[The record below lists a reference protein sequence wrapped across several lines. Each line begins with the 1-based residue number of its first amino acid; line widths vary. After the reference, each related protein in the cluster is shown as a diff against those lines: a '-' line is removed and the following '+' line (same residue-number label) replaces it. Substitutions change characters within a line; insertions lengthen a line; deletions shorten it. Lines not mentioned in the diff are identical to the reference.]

1 MKKKYKYYLL
11 GSISIGILLTIAII
25 PTLININNTKDNRML
40 RLQSQSMVGK
50 QNPMINKKKA
60 MIEKQNP
67 MINKKKAMIEKQNPM
82 INKKKAGDFYYRNKK
97 SFQLNNYKLG
107 MVKIY
112 NISGIKLGF
121 NDNKNVKINYISP
134 SSSAAESGLKVDD
147 VIVTINNTPVN
158 SKTPIDISKL
168 MINSNNKLIKIQ
180 VERSGEKFSF
190 TLEIREI

>member
-40 RLQSQSMVGK
+40 RLQSQSMVG
-50 QNPMINKKKA
+50 
-60 MIEKQNP
+60 
-67 MINKKKAMIEKQNPM
+67 KQNPM

-147 VIVTINNTPVN
+147 VIVTINNTPIN
-158 SKTPIDISKL
+158 SKTLIDISKL